1 MKKEIV
7 KYEVVC
13 DCCEKELYDS
23 GTRTNGKF
31 GDSYLKKG
39 NIDLCYECAGKIFYR
54 DIVQKVPE
62 EKLREFIDSLRNSNN
77 SICNITAQPDI
88 MLFKDSTKNVKDIK
102 GARERATLSSLDE
115 EVSLEIPGKSTSS
128 IKPVT
133 FLSDL

>member
-23 GTRTNGKF
+23 DIRTNGGRF
-31 GDSYLKKG
+31 EDQYLKKG

-62 EKLREFIDSLRNSNN
+62 EKLREFIDSLRSSNN
-77 SICNITAQPDI
+77 NIFNITAQPDI
-88 MLFKDSTKNVKDIK
+88 MLFKDNSECIK
-102 GARERATLSSLDE
+102 GTRERATLSSLDE
-115 EVSLEIPGKSTSS
+115 EVSLEIPEKNKSP

>member
-23 GTRTNGKF
+23 GARTNGGKF
-31 GDSYLKKG
+31 EEPYLKHG
-39 NIDLCYECAGKIFYR
+39 NIDLCYKCAGKIFYR
-54 DIVQKVPE
+54 DIVQKIPE
-62 EKLREFIDSLRNSNN
+62 EKLKEFIESLRNASPQFDLG
-77 SICNITAQPDI
+77 IDI
-88 MLFKDSTKNVKDIK
+88 DMTLFKNESKVE
-102 GARERATLSSLDE
+102 REKATLSSLDE
-115 EVSLEIPGKSTSS
+115 EVSLEVPEKNTSP